1 MGIGIFNKL
10 KRFGRGF
17 ISGIKDIFN
26 DPKVKDAV
34 TNGVN
39 GAKNDI
45 VNVVNVARNDIV
57 NGVTNVAKNEI
68 VNVAKNAVKTD
79 ILDKNKLLKGLT
91 PETIDN
97 IKDVVSFAS
106 RKWIP
111 KFKN

>member
-34 TNGVN
+34 TN
-39 GAKNDI
+39 
-45 VNVVNVARNDIV
+45 VVNVARNDIV
-57 NGVTNVAKNEI
+57 N
-68 VNVAKNAVKTD
+68 VAKNANS
-79 ILDKNKLLKGLT
+79 ILDKNKLLKGLST
-91 PETIDN
+91 ETMDN
-97 IKDVVSFAS
+97 IKALCAPSSAQDVVSFAS

>member
-10 KRFGRGF
+10 KRLGRGF

-34 TNGVN
+34 TN
-39 GAKNDI
+39 
-45 VNVVNVARNDIV
+45 VVNVARNDIV
-57 NGVTNVAKNEI
+57 N
-68 VNVAKNAVKTD
+68 VAKNANT

-97 IKDVVSFAS
+97 IKEIFDPASLSPVVSFAS